1 MASDPDPE
9 RQAALVELLDDLVQG
24 LLAEVRDGQ
33 QIVLGLLQELAN
45 RVDLGTLEAVAG
57 PFRQGQVLDGEV

>member
-24 LLAEVRDGQ
+24 LLAEVGDSQ
-33 QIVLGLLQELAN
+33 QVVLGLLVVGLQLA
-45 RVDLGTLEAVAG
+45 RFLADGLDLGLLLL
-57 PFRQGQVLDGEV
+57 VLDAS